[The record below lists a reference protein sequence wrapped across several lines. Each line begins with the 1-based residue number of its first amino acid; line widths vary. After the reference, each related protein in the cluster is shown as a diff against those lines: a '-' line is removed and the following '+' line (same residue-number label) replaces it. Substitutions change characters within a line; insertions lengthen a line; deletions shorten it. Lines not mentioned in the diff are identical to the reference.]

1 MARQEMRTVKIFVLH
16 FIAIIVPLKDIP
28 NKYYCT
34 DMEKQNKLI
43 WKKGKKTHEGTL
55 PNERITTRIREC
67 FALCSNR
74 TEVTSDCFQL
84 K

>member
-34 DMEKQNKLI
+34 EMEN
-43 WKKGKKTHEGTL
+43 
-55 PNERITTRIREC
+55 RI
-67 FALCSNR
+67 N
-74 TEVTSDCFQL
+74 
-84 K
+84 